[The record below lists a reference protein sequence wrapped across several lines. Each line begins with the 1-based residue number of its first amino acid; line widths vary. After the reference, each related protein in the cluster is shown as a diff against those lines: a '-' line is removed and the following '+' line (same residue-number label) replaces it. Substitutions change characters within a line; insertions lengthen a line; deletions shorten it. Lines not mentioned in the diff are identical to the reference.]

1 MHPVKIGIDARLWN
15 ETGVGRYIRNLVV
28 NLQEIDKQNDY
39 ILFVLSK
46 DKEIIQS
53 HISNPKFHIKIADIR
68 WHSLKEQMQFGN
80 ILKKEQLDLVH
91 FPYFSVPVV
100 YNRPFVVTIHDL
112 ILHHFP
118 TGKAS
123 TLPSPLYWAKHA
135 AYKGVVALA
144 AKNAKKIITV
154 SYATAKEIADDLHM
168 SDEKIVVTYEGVDRN
183 LQVKQHEE
191 SEGGYFL
198 YVGNA
203 YPHKNLERLL
213 HGFRIFKTTDRKDIK
228 LLMVGKKDYFYRGLT
243 KQVIALGLE
252 DDVIFKHTVDDE
264 ELASLYVHA
273 EALVVPSLM
282 EGFGLPGLEA
292 MNNNCLVLASDIPSL
307 KEIYDQ
313 AAIYFDPYSPK
324 AIANVLTNVV
334 SMNNKEK
341 SVFLQNGQEQVKKYS
356 WKQMAAQT
364 LKVYESCIGI

>member
-1 MHPVKIGIDARLWN
+1 
-15 ETGVGRYIRNLVV
+15 
-28 NLQEIDKQNDY
+28 
-39 ILFVLSK
+39 
-46 DKEIIQS
+46 
-53 HISNPKFHIKIADIR
+53 
-68 WHSLKEQMQFGN
+68 
-80 ILKKEQLDLVH
+80 
-91 FPYFSVPVV
+91 
-100 YNRPFVVTIHDL
+100 
-112 ILHHFP
+112 
-118 TGKAS
+118 
-123 TLPSPLYWAKHA
+123 
-135 AYKGVVALA
+135 
-144 AKNAKKIITV
+144 
-154 SYATAKEIADDLHM
+154 
-168 SDEKIVVTYEGVDRN
+168 
-183 LQVKQHEE
+183 
-191 SEGGYFL
+191 
-198 YVGNA
+198 
-203 YPHKNLERLL
+203 
-213 HGFRIFKTTDRKDIK
+213 
-228 LLMVGKKDYFYRGLT
+228 MVGKKDYFYRGLT

-364 LKVYESCIGI
+364 LKVYESCVGI